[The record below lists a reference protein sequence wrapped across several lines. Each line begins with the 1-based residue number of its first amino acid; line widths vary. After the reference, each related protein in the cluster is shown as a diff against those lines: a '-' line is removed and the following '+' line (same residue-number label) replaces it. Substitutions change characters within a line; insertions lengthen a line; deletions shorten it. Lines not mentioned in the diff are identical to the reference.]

1 MYKLILGG
9 RYMKNDN
16 PDVNKFL
23 LIIKPIEKVFL
34 RIIVLFTCLLFISQL
49 LLVNPLIRQHISE
62 IDRIEGTII
71 SNIKIIP
78 ESSQIDRYVKE

>member
-1 MYKLILGG
+1 
-9 RYMKNDN
+9 MKNDN